1 MNPYEAR
8 YRQLLANGASAWAG
22 DGFARAKIQ
31 QEKTFHWLDAHG
43 YLPAPGAP
51 VLELGCGNGAMAA
64 QYLAERGYAVSG
76 VDVSETAI
84 RWAEDRFQQA
94 GLDATFFVGN
104 VCHLSQCEDAQFA
117 LIIDGSCLHCLL
129 EDERRRFFAEA
140 RRLLKPAGRL
150 VIGSMFGL
158 PRYAEDLATYDPVKH
173 HLLKE
178 GQPWRTLKPLPA
190 LLNEIQQAQFSVL
203 ATDVKHN
210 AWWDHATI
218 VCSANGPS
226 ADPQKS

>member
-1 MNPYEAR
+1 M
-8 YRQLLANGASAWAG
+8 
-22 DGFARAKIQ
+22 
-31 QEKTFHWLDAHG
+31 
-43 YLPAPGAP
+43 
-51 VLELGCGNGAMAA
+51 
-64 QYLAERGYAVSG
+64 
-76 VDVSETAI
+76 
-84 RWAEDRFQQA
+84 
-94 GLDATFFVGN
+94 
-104 VCHLSQCEDAQFA
+104 
-117 LIIDGSCLHCLL
+117 
-129 EDERRRFFAEA
+129 
-140 RRLLKPAGRL
+140 LKPAGRL
-150 VIGSMFGL
+150 VIGSMCGL

-218 VCSANGPS
+218 VCSAHGPS

>member
-8 YRQLLANGASAWAG
+8 YRQLLANGASARAG
-22 DGFARAKIQ
+22 DGFAGKDTTRKNISLAGCP
-31 QEKTFHWLDAHG
+31 WLFTRSR
-43 YLPAPGAP
+43 AP

-129 EDERRRFFAEA
+129 EDERRRFSP
-140 RRLLKPAGRL
+140 RR
-150 VIGSMFGL
+150 
-158 PRYAEDLATYDPVKH
+158 ED
-173 HLLKE
+173 
-178 GQPWRTLKPLPA
+178 
-190 LLNEIQQAQFSVL
+190 
-203 ATDVKHN
+203 
-210 AWWDHATI
+210 
-218 VCSANGPS
+218 C
-226 ADPQKS
+226 

>member
-1 MNPYEAR
+1 MVLPGQR
-8 YRQLLANGASAWAG
+8 YNKKKHFIGWMP
-22 DGFARAKIQ
+22 
-31 QEKTFHWLDAHG
+31 TG

-129 EDERRRFFAEA
+129 EDERRRFSP
-140 RRLLKPAGRL
+140 RR
-150 VIGSMFGL
+150 
-158 PRYAEDLATYDPVKH
+158 ED
-173 HLLKE
+173 
-178 GQPWRTLKPLPA
+178 
-190 LLNEIQQAQFSVL
+190 
-203 ATDVKHN
+203 
-210 AWWDHATI
+210 
-218 VCSANGPS
+218 C
-226 ADPQKS
+226 